1 MKTHTYKYRD
11 VKATATYD
19 GNQLVVLKGST
30 VVGDAALTEAFL
42 TRHENQGRRE
52 LRDRLISEGK
62 LVKHGK
68 NYIFTENVS
77 FHSPSQ
83 AATIVAGSSKNG
95 PLEFDLPSGIVE
107 VQNQAKEYQYF
118 DIENKSAIEGYKID
132 TTVLASQR
140 NQELVKERKQL
151 DNYTCQ
157 TCGFHLEISGKY
169 VIECHHLNP
178 LADHGVTETS
188 VSDVISLCPT
198 CHRIAHLRK
207 PPYTS
212 EEISKIR
219 KEHNIQLNSDP

>member
-1 MKTHTYKYRD
+1 MKTYTYTYKYND

-19 GNQLVVLKGST
+19 GRRLIVLKGST
-30 VVGDAALTEAFL
+30 IVGNASLTKAFL

-62 LVKHGK
+62 LVTHGK
-68 NYIFTENVS
+68 NYIFTEDVP

-95 PLEFDLPSGIVE
+95 HLEFNLPSETVSIQDE
-107 VQNQAKEYQYF
+107 AIEYQYF
-118 DIENKSAIEGYKID
+118 EIENKSAIEGDKID
-132 TTVLASQR
+132 TNVLSSHR

-151 DNYTCQ
+151 DSYTCQ
-157 TCGFHLEISGKY
+157 SCGFHLEISGKY

-178 LADHGVTETS
+178 LADQGVTETS
-188 VSDVISLCPT
+188 ISDVVSLCPT

-207 PPYTS
+207 PPYTTA
-212 EEISKIR
+212 EISRILSR
-219 KEHNIQLNSDP
+219 T